1 LRKIN
6 KKMKPQLVAGTR
18 DLSPLEVARRN
29 YIFDTIRNIYAIYGF
44 QPLETPALERL
55 DTLTGKYGTE
65 GDTLLYKILNSGDY
79 LSSVQDTDLIERN
92 SNKILPKIAEKGLR
106 YDLTVPFA
114 RFVTMNRHNIQ
125 FPFKR
130 YQIQTVWR
138 AERNQRGR
146 YREFYQCDADV
157 VGSNSLLYEAELMQI
172 FDKVFTKLKLKVII
186 RFNNRKL
193 LDALAQ
199 QIGRGEDFMQMT
211 TIIDK
216 LDKIGWDGVKTELAK
231 IGIEAEQFEQV
242 KRLLSATTLA
252 QATEIL
258 AGNATAQKGIDEI
271 QAVLDFN
278 KNYQFGNR
286 FELDFTLARGLNYYT
301 GCIYEVVADTS
312 AAGQEKLVM
321 GSIASG
327 GRYDNLTAI
336 FGMPDVSGVG
346 ISFGADR
353 IFDLLGEL
361 NLYPTE
367 LADQLKVLILSL
379 DDEALPLAFD
389 ATQALRQAEIA
400 ADCYPQ
406 AAKFKKQMD
415 YANRRDVPFI
425 VIIGESE
432 RQTGLYG
439 FKNMRTGEQIN
450 LSISDIIA
458 TLKKS

>member
-1 LRKIN
+1 
-6 KKMKPQLVAGTR
+6 
-18 DLSPLEVARRN
+18 
-29 YIFDTIRNIYAIYGF
+29 
-44 QPLETPALERL
+44 
-55 DTLTGKYGTE
+55 
-65 GDTLLYKILNSGDY
+65 
-79 LSSVQDTDLIERN
+79 
-92 SNKILPKIAEKGLR
+92 
-106 YDLTVPFA
+106 
-114 RFVTMNRHNIQ
+114 
-125 FPFKR
+125 
-130 YQIQTVWR
+130 
-138 AERNQRGR
+138 
-146 YREFYQCDADV
+146 
-157 VGSNSLLYEAELMQI
+157 
-172 FDKVFTKLKLKVII
+172 
-186 RFNNRKL
+186 
-193 LDALAQ
+193 
-199 QIGRGEDFMQMT
+199 MT

-242 KRLLSATTLA
+242 RQLLSATTLA
-252 QATEIL
+252 QAAEIL
-258 AGNATAQKGIDEI
+258 AGNATAKTGIDEI

-367 LADQLKVLILSL
+367 LADQLKILVLSL

-439 FKNMRTGEQIN
+439 FKNMRTGEQTN

-458 TLKKS
+458 TLKKP